1 MDVLVRRLG
10 LIGASCFPAAV
21 CAAQGVPSVRPAYTL
36 VGLVVDSAGA
46 AVPQA
51 QIDLLH
57 SGLVVL
63 RLRSDT
69 GGHFL
74 ARGLHDRAL
83 DLRVRRLG
91 YAPESVSVSV
101 PAAFERADVRVVL
114 SATIAQLSA
123 TTVYGERD
131 PNDVRLRSFYE
142 RLANNKYGSYI
153 EPKTI
158 ESRQPLF
165 TSELLRRVPGIRVQ
179 PAQSGN
185 TVTIRGCA
193 PVVWVDGARMQDA
206 QVDEVVQPQDIAS
219 IEIYRSFSG
228 LPSDYFDRSAN
239 CGTIIVWT
247 KLR

>member
-1 MDVLVRRLG
+1 MRRLG
-10 LIGASCFPAAV
+10 LIAAICCFPAAV
-21 CAAQGVPSVRPAYTL
+21 CAAQGVGSVRLAYTL
-36 VGLVVDSAGA
+36 LGLVVDSAGA

-51 QIDLLH
+51 QIELFH
-57 SGLVVL
+57 SGLVVR

-74 ARGLHDRAL
+74 ARDLQDRAL
-83 DLRVRRLG
+83 DLRVRHLG

-101 PAAFERADVRVVL
+101 PATLERADVRVVL

-123 TTVYGERD
+123 TTVLGERD
-131 PNDVRLRSFYE
+131 PNDVRLRSFYD

-158 ESRQPLF
+158 ASRQPLF
-165 TSELLRRVPGIRVQ
+165 ISELLRRVPGIKVQ
-179 PAQSGN
+179 PTQSGN
-185 TVTIRGCA
+185 TVTIRGCT

-206 QVDEVVQPQDIAS
+206 QVDDVVEPQDVAA

-228 LPSDYFDRSAN
+228 LPSQYFDRTAN

-247 KLR
+247 KVR